1 MCAQRF
7 AIFFSYIACAQDFSF
22 SEEDEIF
29 TFWVRE
35 RRYNA
40 RFFDGNC
47 GGKSPIA
54 VEVVKVYCFR
64 TTGFFFFFFF
74 LSRVSQGE
82 FSDVAQSGT
91 RRAMHC
97 APCMC
102 IIYYGF

>member
-1 MCAQRF
+1 MSIHIHFVGRVYVRAEVRD
-7 AIFFSYIACAQDFSF
+7 FFSYIACAQDFSF
-22 SEEDEIF
+22 SEEDGIF

-74 LSRVSQGE
+74 FESCFAR
-82 FSDVAQSGT
+82 
-91 RRAMHC
+91 
-97 APCMC
+97 
-102 IIYYGF
+102 